1 MIVPTEVGVLLF
13 SDFQFIGWRETGEN
27 KWIEL
32 DMISSVSGD
41 RFLWRISD

>member
-13 SDFQFIGWRETGEN
+13 TDYQLIGWKDTDGN

-32 DMISSVSGD
+32 NVITSQSGD
-41 RFLWRISD
+41 RYLWRISN